1 MIALPFALNLLFN
14 FAFTPIQFGWRSS
27 LLASVD
33 ILLVIGTLL
42 WAFYAVWHGAPGMR
56 WVVYANIPYLL
67 WGMFATGLQ
76 FTITYLN
83 KPYVF

>member
-1 MIALPFALNLLFN
+1 M
-14 FAFTPIQFGWRSS
+14 
-27 LLASVD
+27 LASVD